1 MIMKKL
7 FYFITLFYCSFTFA
21 QSPISDT
28 AFVLPKNGKFYLVN
42 RIDYDD
48 NSYFEKMT
56 MIGDTAQ
63 FYISA
68 LQKFESTAN
77 SFANFVNGSYFYSK
91 EITGAI
97 RENNGIT
104 QITGKSPIDSLGLQ
118 TFEHLS
124 DSTFRWVI
132 NTGAGAIPITWNK
145 AANGSLRYTVQGSTA
160 KVLFGFGKSL
170 IRLNAFPTTG
180 NFLDL
185 YWDEGRKL
193 YVSQDGK
200 SIVRRLVLNR

>member
-1 MIMKKL
+1 MNKIL
-7 FYFITLFYCSFTFA
+7 ILLAFCTSILNA
-21 QSPISDT
+21 QSPIFDT
-28 AFVLPKNGKFYLVN
+28 AYVISKNSKFYLLN
-42 RIDYDD
+42 RIEYDD
-48 NSYFEKMT
+48 DSYYEKVT
-56 MIGDTAQ
+56 IIGDTAQ
-63 FYISA
+63 FYLSA

-77 SFANFVNGSYFYSK
+77 SYANFVNGSYFYSK

-97 RENNGIT
+97 KENIGIT

-118 TFEHLS
+118 TFDHLN

-132 NTGAGAIPITWNK
+132 NTGTGAIPITFNK
-145 AANGSLRYTVQGSTA
+145 AANGSLRYTVQGTTA
-160 KVLFGFGKSL
+160 KVLYGFGKSL
-170 IRLNAFPTTG
+170 IRLNGFPTTG

-200 SIVRRLVLNR
+200 SIIRRLVLNR

>member
-1 MIMKKL
+1 MKRIL
-7 FYFITLFYCSFTFA
+7 ILLAFCSSILNA
-21 QSPISDT
+21 QNQVFDT
-28 AFVLPKNGKFYLVN
+28 AYVISKNSKFYLLN
-42 RIDYDD
+42 RIEYDD
-48 NSYFEKMT
+48 DSYYEKVSI
-56 MIGDTAQ
+56 IGDTAQ

-77 SFANFVNGSYFYSK
+77 RYANFVNGSYFYGK

-97 RENNGIT
+97 KENIGIT
-104 QITGKSPIDSLGLQ
+104 QITGKSPIDSLGLL
-118 TFEHLS
+118 TFEHLN

-132 NTGAGAIPITWNK
+132 NTGSGAIPITWNK
-145 AANGSLRYTVQGSTA
+145 AANGSLRYTIEGSTA
-160 KVLFGFGKSL
+160 RILYGFGKSL
-170 IRLNAFPTTG
+170 IRLNGFPTTG

-200 SIVRRLVLNR
+200 SIVRRLVLNK

>member
-1 MIMKKL
+1 MNKIL
-7 FYFITLFYCSFTFA
+7 ILLAFCTSILNA
-21 QSPISDT
+21 QSPVFDT
-28 AFVLPKNGKFYLVN
+28 AYVISKNTKFYLLN
-42 RIDYDD
+42 RIEYDD
-48 NSYFEKMT
+48 DSYYEKVT
-56 MIGDTAQ
+56 IIGDTSQ

-77 SFANFVNGSYFYSK
+77 SYANFVNGSYFYSK

-97 RENNGIT
+97 KENIGIT
-104 QITGKSPIDSLGLQ
+104 QITGKNPIDSLGLR

-132 NTGAGAIPITWNK
+132 NTGSGAIPITWSK

-160 KVLFGFGKSL
+160 KVLYGFGKSL
-170 IRLNAFPTTG
+170 IRLTGFPTTG
-180 NFLDL
+180 NFLDM

-200 SIVRRLVLNR
+200 SIVRRLVLNK

>member
-1 MIMKKL
+1 MKRIL
-7 FYFITLFYCSFTFA
+7 ILLAFCSSILNA
-21 QSPISDT
+21 QNQVFDT
-28 AFVLPKNGKFYLVN
+28 AYVISKNSKFYLLN
-42 RIDYDD
+42 RIEYDD
-48 NSYFEKMT
+48 DSYYEKVT
-56 MIGDTAQ
+56 IIGDTSQ
-63 FYISA
+63 FYTSA

-77 SFANFVNGSYFYSK
+77 SFSNFVNGSYFYGK

-97 RENNGIT
+97 KENIAIT

-118 TFEHLS
+118 TFEHLN

-132 NTGAGAIPITWNK
+132 NTGSGAVPITWNK

-160 KVLFGFGKSL
+160 RVLFGFGKSL
-170 IRLNAFPTTG
+170 IRLNGFPTTG

-185 YWDEGRKL
+185 FWDEGRKL

-200 SIVRRLVLNR
+200 SIVRRLLLNR

>member
-1 MIMKKL
+1 MKRIL
-7 FYFITLFYCSFTFA
+7 ILLAFCTSNLTA
-21 QSPISDT
+21 LSPVFDT
-28 AFVLPKNGKFYLVN
+28 AYVISKNSKFYLLN
-42 RIDYDD
+42 RIEYDD
-48 NSYFEKMT
+48 DSYYEKVT
-56 MIGDTAQ
+56 IIGDTAQ
-63 FYISA
+63 FYTSA

-77 SFANFVNGSYFYSK
+77 SYANFVNGSYFYSK

-97 RENNGIT
+97 KENIGIK

-118 TFEHLS
+118 TFEHLK

-132 NTGAGAIPITWNK
+132 NTGSGAIPITWNIG
-145 AANGSLRYTVQGSTA
+145 ANGSLRYTVQGSTA
-160 KVLFGFGKSL
+160 RILYGFGKSL
-170 IRLNAFPTTG
+170 IRLNGFPTTG

>member
-1 MIMKKL
+1 MNKIL
-7 FYFITLFYCSFTFA
+7 ILLTFCTSILNA
-21 QSPISDT
+21 QSPIFDT
-28 AFVLPKNGKFYLVN
+28 AYVISQNSKFYLLN
-42 RIDYDD
+42 RIEYDD
-48 NSYFEKMT
+48 YSYFEKAT
-56 MIGDTAQ
+56 IIGDTAQ
-63 FYISA
+63 FYLSA

-77 SFANFVNGSYFYSK
+77 SYANFVNGSYFYSK

-97 RENNGIT
+97 KENIGIT
-104 QITGKSPIDSLGLQ
+104 QITGKNPIDSLGTR

-132 NTGAGAIPITWNK
+132 NTGSGAIPITWNK
-145 AANGSLRYTVQGSTA
+145 AANGSLRYTVQGSNA
-160 KVLFGFGKSL
+160 KVLYGFGKSL
-170 IRLNAFPTTG
+170 IRLNGFPTTG
-180 NFLDL
+180 IFLDL

>member
-1 MIMKKL
+1 MKRIL
-7 FYFITLFYCSFTFA
+7 ILLAFCSSILNA
-21 QSPISDT
+21 QSPVFDT
-28 AFVLPKNGKFYLVN
+28 AYVISKNSKFYFLN
-42 RIDYDD
+42 RIEYDD
-48 NSYFEKMT
+48 DSYYEKVT
-56 MIGDTAQ
+56 IIGDTAQ

-68 LQKFESTAN
+68 LQKFENTAN
-77 SFANFVNGSYFYSK
+77 SYANFVSGSYFYGK

-97 RENNGIT
+97 KENIGIT

-118 TFEHLS
+118 TFEHLN

-132 NTGAGAIPITWNK
+132 NTGSGAIPITWNI
-145 AANGSLRYTVQGSTA
+145 AVNGSLRYTVQGSTA
-160 KVLFGFGKSL
+160 RVLFGFGKSL
-170 IRLNAFPTTG
+170 IRLNGFPTTG

-200 SIVRRLVLNR
+200 SIVRRLLLNR

>member
-1 MIMKKL
+1 MNKIL
-7 FYFITLFYCSFTFA
+7 ILLAFCTSVLSA
-21 QSPISDT
+21 QSPVFDT
-28 AFVLPKNGKFYLVN
+28 AYVISKNSKFYLLN
-42 RIDYDD
+42 RIEYDD
-48 NSYFEKMT
+48 DSYYEKVT

-63 FYISA
+63 FYLSA

-77 SFANFVNGSYFYSK
+77 SYANFVNGSYFYSK

-97 RENNGIT
+97 KENIGIT
-104 QITGKSPIDSLGLQ
+104 QITGKNPIDSLGLR

-132 NTGAGAIPITWNK
+132 NTGTGAIPITFNK
-145 AANGSLRYTVQGSTA
+145 AANASLRYTVQGTTA
-160 KVLFGFGKSL
+160 RVLYGFGKSL
-170 IRLNAFPTTG
+170 IRLNGFPTTG

-200 SIVRRLVLNR
+200 SIIRRLALNR